1 MIKKDHL
8 DKDAKDFQEIS
19 KDVSDIQKRIKA
31 LQKRD
36 KMPGPMHVFKIT
48 VSVRFAGQWYNHIVC
63 KTFRAKDR
71 KDSLTKGALLYKKL
85 GDSLAKQ
92 GTITRESY
100 TIFPVRM
107 YPGYWNEPDK

>member
-36 KMPGPMHVFKIT
+36 NPMHVFKIT